1 MGKEREKT
9 RQGKEHDMAKG
20 LTEQLEELK
29 RKVNAIEAGRKG
41 VDKCR
46 KNLAK
51 AAAEYSDEYQKLIN
65 DGLPISTLEAEGI
78 KPVTHVLYELGRD
91 FRRNNDKPDDK
102 TEPAPVEDQQSVIV
116 EDSQPETDGQPY
128 AEPSTMIPQTAE
140 ETNWNQ
146 Q

>member
-1 MGKEREKT
+1 
-9 RQGKEHDMAKG
+9 MAKS
-20 LTEQLEELK
+20 LQEQLEELK

-51 AAAEYSDEYQKLIN
+51 AAADYHNEYQKLIN
-65 DGLPISTLEAEGI
+65 DGLPISTLDAEGI

-91 FRRNNDKPDDK
+91 FRRNDDKPEDR
-102 TEPAPVEDQQSVIV
+102 TEQAPVEDQQSVIV
-116 EDSQPETDGQPY
+116 GDTQPDTEEQPY
-128 AEPSTMIPQTAE
+128 AEPSTMIPQTVP

>member
-1 MGKEREKT
+1 
-9 RQGKEHDMAKG
+9 MAKS
-20 LTEQLEELK
+20 LQEQLEELK

-41 VDKCR
+41 IDKCR

-51 AAAEYSDEYQKLIN
+51 AAADYHNEYQKLIN
-65 DGLPISTLEAEGI
+65 DGLPISTLDAEGI

-91 FRRNNDKPDDK
+91 FRRNDDR
-102 TEPAPVEDQQSVIV
+102 TEQAPVDDQQSVIV

-128 AEPSTMIPQTAE
+128 AEPSTMIPQTVP

>member
-1 MGKEREKT
+1 
-9 RQGKEHDMAKG
+9 MAKS
-20 LTEQLEELK
+20 LQEQLDELK

-65 DGLPISTLEAEGI
+65 DGLPVSTLETEGI

-91 FRRNNDKPDDK
+91 FRRSDNKPDDK
-102 TEPAPVEDQQSVIV
+102 TEPAPVEDQQSLMV
-116 EDSQPETDGQPY
+116 EDTQPDVERQPY

>member
-1 MGKEREKT
+1 
-9 RQGKEHDMAKG
+9 MAKS

-41 VDKCR
+41 ADKCR

>member
-1 MGKEREKT
+1 
-9 RQGKEHDMAKG
+9 MAKS
-20 LTEQLEELK
+20 LQEQLEELK

-46 KNLAK
+46 RNLAK
-51 AAAEYSDEYQKLIN
+51 AAADYQGEYQKLIN

-91 FRRNNDKPDDK
+91 FRQNDNKPDDK
-102 TEPAPVEDQQSVIV
+102 PEPAPVEDQQSAMA
-116 EDSQPETDGQPY
+116 EDAQPDTEEQPY
-128 AEPSTMIPQTAE
+128 AEPSTMIPQTAG

>member
-1 MGKEREKT
+1 
-9 RQGKEHDMAKG
+9 MAKS

-51 AAAEYSDEYQKLIN
+51 AAADYHNEYQKLIN
-65 DGLPISTLEAEGI
+65 DGLPISTLDAEGI

-91 FRRNNDKPDDK
+91 FRRNDDKPEDR
-102 TEPAPVEDQQSVIV
+102 TEQAPVEDQQSVIV
-116 EDSQPETDGQPY
+116 GDTQPDTEEQPY
-128 AEPSTMIPQTAE
+128 AEPSTMIPQTVP

>member
-1 MGKEREKT
+1 
-9 RQGKEHDMAKG
+9 MAKS
-20 LTEQLEELK
+20 LQEQLEELK

-51 AAAEYSDEYQKLIN
+51 AAADYHNEYQKLIN
-65 DGLPISTLEAEGI
+65 DGLPISTLDAEGI

-91 FRRNNDKPDDK
+91 FRRNDDKPEDR
-102 TEPAPVEDQQSVIV
+102 TEQAPVEDQQSVIV
-116 EDSQPETDGQPY
+116 EDTQPDTEEQPY
-128 AEPSTMIPQTAE
+128 AEPSTMIPQTVP

>member
-1 MGKEREKT
+1 
-9 RQGKEHDMAKG
+9 MAKS
-20 LTEQLEELK
+20 LQEQLEELK

-91 FRRNNDKPDDK
+91 FRRNNDK

-116 EDSQPETDGQPY
+116 EDTRPETDEQPY
-128 AEPSTMIPQTAE
+128 AEPSTMIPQTVPG
-140 ETNWNQ
+140 TNWNQ